1 MSRNPEPRAAWPQ
14 SIGLIGSGAMGRA
27 MLAGLL
33 LGTDADDVA
42 VIVADAVPAA
52 AAAGVGESGGR
63 VGSAAEAAACE
74 LVVLAVKPKDAAD
87 ALAALAP
94 HAGVDTT
101 VVSVVA
107 GWDTARL
114 AAAAPTVCIVRTMPN
129 LAVRFGAG
137 LVAVAA
143 DGLDP
148 ARGAQLIARL
158 DRLGEVVALPE
169 SLFPAATALAGSGP
183 GFLALI
189 VEAFEDG
196 GVASGLTRDQSRA
209 MARAVLAG
217 TAALLADGDVDP
229 AQLRQQVSSPGGT
242 TIAGLMVLERG
253 SVRAHVADAI
263 VAAARRAAEL

>member
-1 MSRNPEPRAAWPQ
+1 MSRNPEPSAAWPQ

-33 LGTDADDVA
+33 LGTSTDDVG
-42 VIVADAVPAA
+42 VIVADAIPAA

-63 VGSAAEAAACE
+63 VGSVAEAASCE

-87 ALAALAP
+87 ALAGLVP
-94 HAGVDTT
+94 HVGVGTI
-101 VVSVVA
+101 VLSVVA

-114 AAAAPTVCIVRTMPN
+114 AAAAPAVQIVRTMPN
-129 LAVRFGAG
+129 LAVRYGAG

-148 ARGAQLIARL
+148 ALRDRLIARL
-158 DRLGEVVALPE
+158 DRVGEVVVLAE

-183 GFLALI
+183 GLLALI

-217 TAALLADGDVDP
+217 TAALLADDDADP
-229 AQLRQQVSSPGGT
+229 AQLRQQVSSPAGT

>member
-1 MSRNPEPRAAWPQ
+1 
-14 SIGLIGSGAMGRA
+14 MGRA

-33 LGTDADDVA
+33 RGVGADGVA
-42 VIVADAVPAA
+42 VIVADAVASA
-52 AAAGVGESGGR
+52 AAAGAAESGGR
-63 VGSAAEAAACE
+63 VGSAAEAAGCE

-94 HAGVDTT
+94 HAGAATT
-101 VVSVVA
+101 VLSVVA
-107 GWDTARL
+107 GWDTVRL
-114 AAAAPTVCIVRTMPN
+114 AAAAPAVRIVRTMPN

-137 LVAVAA
+137 LVAIAA
-143 DGLDP
+143 DDLDP
-148 ARGAQLIARL
+148 GLRDRL
-158 DRLGEVVALPE
+158 VSRLEPLGEVVALPE

-183 GFLALI
+183 GLLALI
-189 VEAFEDG
+189 IEAFEDG

-217 TAALLADGDVDP
+217 TAALLADDDADP
-229 AQLRQQVSSPGGT
+229 ALLRQQVSSPAGT

-263 VAAARRAAEL
+263 VASARRAAEL

>member
-1 MSRNPEPRAAWPQ
+1 MPS
-14 SIGLIGSGAMGRA
+14 
-27 MLAGLL
+27 
-33 LGTDADDVA
+33 
-42 VIVADAVPAA
+42 AA
-52 AAAGVGESGGR
+52 AQGAAESGGR
-63 VGSAAEAAACE
+63 AGSVADAAGCE

-87 ALAALAP
+87 ALAQLAP
-94 HAGVDTT
+94 HAGSETV

-107 GWDTARL
+107 GWDMARL
-114 AAAAPTVCIVRTMPN
+114 QAAAPGVTVARTMPN

-137 LVAVAA
+137 LVALAS
-143 DGLDP
+143 DGLDA
-148 ARGAQLIARL
+148 ARQAELERVLAP
-158 DRLGEVVALPE
+158 LGEVVPLPE

-183 GFLALI
+183 GLLALI

-196 GVASGLTRDQSRA
+196 GVASGLTRDQARA

-217 TAALLADGDVDP
+217 TAALLADDDADP
-229 AQLRQQVSSPGGT
+229 AVLRQQVSSPAGT